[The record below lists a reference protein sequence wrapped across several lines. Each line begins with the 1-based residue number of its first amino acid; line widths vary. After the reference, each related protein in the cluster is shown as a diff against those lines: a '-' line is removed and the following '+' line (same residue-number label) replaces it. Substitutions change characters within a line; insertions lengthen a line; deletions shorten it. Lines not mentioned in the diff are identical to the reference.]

1 MEDFN
6 DNVNNNETTAN
17 DTKVAVNSGRFY
29 KGMPK
34 PEHSGRKKGTP
45 NKRTKEL
52 IELFGDYNPAESLL
66 EILKSDR
73 VPIDLKIKI
82 NLDLMGYLYPKR
94 KSVESKEQVLLF
106 TNPETVGEVTDYL
119 DI

>member
-1 MEDFN
+1 MEDFDNNINN
-6 DNVNNNETTAN
+6 DETTTIA
-17 DTKVAVNSGRFY
+17 TKVVKNSGRFY
-29 KGMPK
+29 KGMKK
-34 PEHSGRKKGTP
+34 PENSGRKKGTP

-66 EILKSDR
+66 EILKSDK

-106 TNPETVGEVTDYL
+106 SNPETVCNVSKYL

>member
-1 MEDFN
+1 MEDINENIN
-6 DNVNNNETTAN
+6 DNETIAN

-34 PEHSGRKKGTP
+34 PENSGRKKGTP

-52 IELFGDYNPAESLL
+52 IELFGDYNPAKSLL

-94 KSVESKEQVLLF
+94 KSVESKEEVLLF
-106 TNPETVGEVTDYL
+106 TDTEKFGEITDYL

>member
-1 MEDFN
+1 MIISEIALWVCN
-6 DNVNNNETTAN
+6 
-17 DTKVAVNSGRFY
+17 Y
-29 KGMPK
+29 KFFLILYYFK
-34 PEHSGRKKGTP
+34 TP
-45 NKRTKEL
+45 NRKTKEL
-52 IELFGDYNPAESLL
+52 IELLGDYNPAESLL

-94 KSVESKEQVLLF
+94 KSIESKEQVLLF
-106 TNPETVGEVTDYL
+106 TNTETVGEVTDYL

>member
-1 MEDFN
+1 MDKQGN
-6 DNVNNNETTAN
+6 KT
-17 DTKVAVNSGRFY
+17 G
-29 KGMPK
+29 
-34 PEHSGRKKGTP
+34 GRKKGTP

-52 IELFGDYNPAESLL
+52 IEVFGDYNPAESLL

-73 VPIDLKIKI
+73 VPVDLKIKI

-94 KSVESKEQVLLF
+94 KSVESKEQIALY
-106 TNPETVGEVTDYL
+106 TNSETINEITEFL

>member
-1 MEDFN
+1 MDKQGN
-6 DNVNNNETTAN
+6 KTG
-17 DTKVAVNSGRFY
+17 GRQ
-29 KGMPK
+29 
-34 PEHSGRKKGTP
+34 KGTP
-45 NKRTKEL
+45 NKKTKEL
-52 IELFGDYNPAESLL
+52 MELLGDYNPAESLL

-82 NLDLMGYLYPKR
+82 NLDLMSYLYPKR

-106 TNPETVGEVTDYL
+106 TKTETVDNVSNYL

>member
-6 DNVNNNETTAN
+6 DNVNNEI
-17 DTKVAVNSGRFY
+17 DAVNTVKGRKNNGQFQ
-29 KGMPK
+29 KGMK
-34 PEHSGRKKGTP
+34 RPENAGRKKGTP
-45 NKRTKEL
+45 NKKTKEL
-52 IELFGDYNPAESLL
+52 MELLGDYNPAESLL

-106 TNPETVGEVTDYL
+106 TNPETVGEVTKYL

>member
-6 DNVNNNETTAN
+6 DNVNNDETIAK

-94 KSVESKEQVLLF
+94 KSIESKEQVLLF
-106 TNPETVGEVTDYL
+106 TNPETVEDVTGYL

>member
-1 MEDFN
+1 MADKFGN
-6 DNVNNNETTAN
+6 KT
-17 DTKVAVNSGRFY
+17 GR
-29 KGMPK
+29 
-34 PEHSGRKKGTP
+34 RKKGTP
-45 NKRTKEL
+45 NRKTKEL
-52 IELFGDYNPAESLL
+52 IGNYNPAESLL

-82 NLDLMGYLYPKR
+82 NLDLIGYLYPKR

-106 TNPETVGEVTDYL
+106 TNTETVGEVTDYL

>member
-1 MEDFN
+1 
-6 DNVNNNETTAN
+6 
-17 DTKVAVNSGRFY
+17 
-29 KGMPK
+29 MPK

-66 EILKSDR
+66 EILKSDK

-82 NLDLMGYLYPKR
+82 NLDLMGYLYPKS
-94 KSVESKEQVLLF
+94 KSVVSKEQVLLF
-106 TNPETVGEVTDYL
+106 TNNETFDNVIGYL
-119 DI
+119 VI

>member
-1 MEDFN
+1 MAD
-6 DNVNNNETTAN
+6 DNINIKNNEATTN
-17 DTKVAVNSGRFY
+17 DTKVVVNSGRFY

-34 PEHSGRKKGTP
+34 PERSGRKKGTP

-73 VPIDLKIKI
+73 VPIGLKIKI
-82 NLDLMGYLYPKR
+82 NLDLMSYLYPKR

-106 TNPETVGEVTDYL
+106 TNPETVNDVSEFL
-119 DI
+119 NI

>member
-1 MEDFN
+1 MENF
-6 DNVNNNETTAN
+6 NNNINNEKTIAN
-17 DTKVAVNSGRFY
+17 DAKVEVNSGRFY

-66 EILKSDR
+66 EILKNDK
-73 VPIDLKIKI
+73 VPVDLKIKI

-94 KSVESKEQVLLF
+94 KSIESKEEVVLF
-106 TNPETVGEVTDYL
+106 TNPETVNEITGYL

>member
-1 MEDFN
+1 MIEN
-6 DNVNNNETTAN
+6 YDNKNTNNETVN
-17 DTKVAVNSGRFY
+17 AVMGRKNNGQFQ
-29 KGMPK
+29 KGMKRPDNA
-34 PEHSGRKKGTP
+34 GRKKGTP
-45 NKRTKEL
+45 NRKTREL
-52 IELFGDYNPAESLL
+52 LELLSDYNPAVSLL

-82 NLDLMGYLYPKR
+82 NLDLMSYIYPKR

-106 TNPETVGEVTDYL
+106 NNPEKVSEVVEYL

>member
-1 MEDFN
+1 MEDLN
-6 DNVNNNETTAN
+6 DNTNNDETTAN
-17 DTKVAVNSGRFY
+17 NTKVAVNSGRFY

-94 KSVESKEQVLLF
+94 KSIESKEEVLLT
-106 TNPETVGEVTDYL
+106 TNTETVSAVVNYL

>member
-1 MEDFN
+1 MDKQGN
-6 DNVNNNETTAN
+6 KT
-17 DTKVAVNSGRFY
+17 G
-29 KGMPK
+29 
-34 PEHSGRKKGTP
+34 GRKKGTP
-45 NKRTKEL
+45 NKKTKEL
-52 IELFGDYNPAESLL
+52 MELLGNYNPAVSLL

-106 TNPETVGEVTDYL
+106 TNPKQVREVTEYL

>member
-1 MEDFN
+1 MEDLN
-6 DNVNNNETTAN
+6 ENINNTETTTN
-17 DTKVAVNSGRFY
+17 DAKVVVNSGRFY
-29 KGMPK
+29 KGMKK

-94 KSVESKEQVLLF
+94 KSVESKEQVVLF
-106 TNPETVGEVTDYL
+106 TNPETVNKITDYL
-119 DI
+119 DV